1 MVINPLVFKVHKALR
16 ASLAQDE
23 HYLLAVSGGSDSM
36 ALAAACWQLQ
46 SEGWGRYSVC
56 HVEHGLRGEESLR
69 DMALV
74 QRFCAEH
81 QLPCYVQHVQ
91 ARELAAKEH
100 LSIEAAARRLRHKAL
115 TDTMRRLGA
124 HAVVF
129 AHNLDDQAETVL
141 LRILRGT
148 SLTGL
153 CGIRAF
159 SDSGLHPL
167 LGFRHRELA
176 EYCQLAD
183 VAYCHDSTNDDVIF
197 ARNRVRH
204 ELFPYLEQHF
214 NSNIKETLARMA
226 QQLAPEDELLDEQ
239 TLAAYRKARLES
251 KSCDCSADANENYAE
266 FIQGA
271 SSWRLSFAE
280 AELLAQ
286 PIAIRRRVI
295 REAYFSLAFADLD
308 YERTLAV
315 EQLLLNRTGGKLIQ
329 LPGGVTV
336 QYNKRKLTFEKN

>member
-46 SEGWGRYSVC
+46 NEGWGRYSLC

-81 QLPCYVQHVQ
+81 QLPCYVRQVKV
-91 ARELAAKEH
+91 RELAAREH
-100 LSIEAAARRLRHKAL
+100 LSIEAAARRLRHQAL
-115 TDTMRRLGA
+115 TETMQQLGA
-124 HAVVF
+124 ADVVF

-141 LRILRGT
+141 LRLLRGT

-153 CGIRAF
+153 CGIRTC

-176 EYCQLAD
+176 EYCQLVG
-183 VAYCHDSTNDDVIF
+183 VAYCHDSTNDDVAF

-204 ELFPYLEQHF
+204 ELFPYLE
-214 NSNIKETLARMA
+214 
-226 QQLAPEDELLDEQ
+226 
-239 TLAAYRKARLES
+239 
-251 KSCDCSADANENYAE
+251 
-266 FIQGA
+266 
-271 SSWRLSFAE
+271 
-280 AELLAQ
+280 
-286 PIAIRRRVI
+286 
-295 REAYFSLAFADLD
+295 
-308 YERTLAV
+308 
-315 EQLLLNRTGGKLIQ
+315 
-329 LPGGVTV
+329 
-336 QYNKRKLTFEKN
+336 

>member
-153 CGIRAF
+153 CGIRTF

-176 EYCQLAD
+176 EYCQLAG
-183 VAYCHDSTNDDVIF
+183 VAYCHDSTNDDVAF

-204 ELFPYLEQHF
+204 ELFPYL
-214 NSNIKETLARMA
+214 
-226 QQLAPEDELLDEQ
+226 
-239 TLAAYRKARLES
+239 
-251 KSCDCSADANENYAE
+251 
-266 FIQGA
+266 
-271 SSWRLSFAE
+271 
-280 AELLAQ
+280 
-286 PIAIRRRVI
+286 
-295 REAYFSLAFADLD
+295 
-308 YERTLAV
+308 
-315 EQLLLNRTGGKLIQ
+315 
-329 LPGGVTV
+329 
-336 QYNKRKLTFEKN
+336 

>member
-1 MVINPLVFKVHKALR
+1 MVINPLVFKVHRVLREALVPE
-16 ASLAQDE
+16 Q

-46 SEGWGRYSVC
+46 SEGWGSFSVC

-81 QLPCYVQHVQ
+81 QLPCYVRQVNV
-91 ARELAAKEH
+91 RELASREH
-100 LSIEAAARRLRHKAL
+100 LSIEAAARRLRQAAL
-115 TDTMRRLGA
+115 AQTMQQLGA
-124 HAVVF
+124 AGVVF

-141 LRILRGT
+141 LRLLRGT

-153 CGIRAF
+153 CGIRAE

-167 LGFRHRELA
+167 LGLRHRELA
-176 EYCQLAD
+176 QYCGL
-183 VAYCHDSTNDDVIF
+183 VGVEYCHDSTNDDLAF
-197 ARNRVRH
+197 SRNRVRH
-204 ELFPYLEQHF
+204 ELLPYLEQHF

-226 QQLAPEDELLDEQ
+226 LQLAPEEELLKKQ
-239 TLAAYRKARLES
+239 ACAAYGQAQLEQEPKNALPNQPNADAEYSRGGKAR
-251 KSCDCSADANENYAE
+251 
-266 FIQGA
+266 
-271 SSWRLSFAE
+271 RLVFAE
-280 AELLAQ
+280 KELLKK
-286 PIAIRRRVI
+286 PIVLIRRVI
-295 REAYFSLAFADLD
+295 REAYRSLALAELD

-329 LPGGVTV
+329 LPGGVIAR
-336 QYNKRKLTFEKN
+336 YINKQLILEKQ

>member
-36 ALAAACWQLQ
+36 ALLAACWQLQ

-56 HVEHGLRGEESLR
+56 HVEQGLRGEESLR
-69 DMALV
+69 DMELV
-74 QRFCAEH
+74 QRFCAER
-81 QLPCYVQHVQ
+81 QLPCYVQRVQ
-91 ARELAAKEH
+91 VRELAAREH
-100 LSIEAAARRLRHKAL
+100 LSIEAAARKLRHKAL
-115 TDTMRRLGA
+115 TDTMQRLGA
-124 HAVVF
+124 YAVVF

-176 EYCQLAD
+176 EYCQLMG
-183 VAYCHDSTNDDVIF
+183 VAYCHDSTNDDVAF

-204 ELFPYLEQHF
+204 ELLPYLEQHF

-226 QQLAPEDELLDEQ
+226 QQLVPEEELLDEQ
-239 TLAAYRKARLES
+239 ACAAYRKTRVEA
-251 KSCDCSADANENYAE
+251 KSCASSADATENYTE

-271 SSWRLSFAE
+271 RPRYLSFAE
-280 AELLAQ
+280 AELLQQ
-286 PIAIRRRVI
+286 PTAIRRRVI
-295 REAYFSLAFADLD
+295 REAYYRLAFADLA

-329 LPGGVTV
+329 LPRGVTV
-336 QYNKRKLTFEKN
+336 QYNKHKLIFEKH